1 MPRTRCF
8 VYVDGR
14 EVEAASPLAFFE
26 KLRSMENSPP
36 PDLAR
41 YLDLLRA
48 RARIFYGLDLDT
60 GLPQVDV
67 HTRCQTALSSLMGH
81 GWVRVKAMRASPV
94 GPQLLLR

>member
-14 EVEAASPLAFFE
+14 EVEAASPMGFFE
-26 KLRSMENSPP
+26 KLRSMEHSPP
-36 PDLAR
+36 SDLAH

-60 GLPQVDV
+60 GPPQIDLQS
-67 HTRCQTALSSLMGH
+67 RCQTALSSLMGH
-81 GWVRVKAMRASPV
+81 GWVRVKPSRASPL
-94 GPQLLLR
+94 GPQLLLS